1 MINDK
6 SIYFAE
12 NFPLANITVS
22 TISVYNDALNANHV
36 IIDMAQPNNPLGIGI
51 DDIGSSEL
59 ELNVSIDTTFAATDP
74 VSAVEWHLVSLP
86 MNPASMTP
94 GLSYKAQAA
103 ANISTSEFTV
113 NSHNMPLG
121 APFYIDA
128 LSLNGPTGV
137 TAYTLYYAI
146 PTGPNTFK
154 AAATLANAIAGTPVV
169 AITGANGTVTVW
181 TMPTMHLT
189 TSRVP
194 AVFLKQ
200 GLRITGRSFRQLP
213 FVGGKLAAP
222 YSGATPQPIGSAY
235 IPSLAKG
242 GGGGTVSVAS
252 GHAVRVPN
260 RYLCLSTIVTGITL
274 PGANAAASG
283 RFSAQLSLASPSSQV
298 NYPVGM
304 QAL

>member
-12 NFPLANITVS
+12 NLQLNNYTVN
-22 TISVYNDALNANHV
+22 TVSVYNNVSNNV
-36 IIDMAQPNNPLGIGI
+36 IIDMGQPNNPLGIGI

-59 ELNVSIDTTFAATDP
+59 ELNVSIDTTFGATDP
-74 VSAVEWHLVSLP
+74 QSAVEWHLVSLP
-86 MNPASMTP
+86 MNPASLSA
-94 GLSYKAQAA
+94 GLSYKSQVGLNL
-103 ANISTSEFTV
+103 ANHTFTIS
-113 NSHNMPLG
+113 NHNMPLG
-121 APFYIDA
+121 APFFIDI
-128 LSLNGPTGV
+128 LTTTGGLLNN
-137 TAYTLYYAI
+137 TLYYAI
-146 PTGPNTFK
+146 PVGADTFK
-154 AAATLANAIAGTPVV
+154 AATTLANAIAGTAV
-169 AITGANGTVTVW
+169 AFTNGDGNATVW

-213 FVGGKLAAP
+213 CVGGKLVAP
-222 YSGATPQPIGSAY
+222 YAGATPQPIGSAY

-242 GGGGTVSVAS
+242 GGVGNTLGS
-252 GHAVRVPN
+252 GFAVRVPN
-260 RYLCLSTIVTGITL
+260 RYLCLQTIVTGSTL
-274 PGANAAASG
+274 AANNTG

>member
-12 NFPLANITVS
+12 NIPLVNLGLN
-22 TISVYNDALNANHV
+22 TISIYNASNHV

-59 ELNVSIDTTFAATDP
+59 ELNVSIDSSFNPTGLEAQQ
-74 VSAVEWHLVSLP
+74 SVEWHLVSLP

-94 GLSYKAQAA
+94 GLSYKAG
-103 ANISTSEFTV
+103 ANATTGTNVFTI
-113 NSHNMPLG
+113 NNHNMPLG
-121 APFYIDA
+121 APFYLDA
-128 LSLNGPTGV
+128 LNGPTGAAPTNV
-137 TAYTLYYAI
+137 VANTLYYAI

-154 AAATLANAIAGTPVV
+154 AAATLADAIAGTPVV
-169 AITGANGTVTVW
+169 AIGTSSGTVTVW

-222 YSGATPQPIGSAY
+222 YAGATPQPIGSAY
-235 IPSLAKG
+235 IPGLGKG
-242 GGGGTVSVAS
+242 GGGGPVTS
-252 GHAVRVPN
+252 GYAVRVPN
-260 RYLCLSTIVTGITL
+260 RYLCLSTIVTSSTNTTL
-274 PGANAAASG
+274 AGSTG
-283 RFSAQLSLASPSSQV
+283 TFSAQLSLASPSSQV

>member
-6 SIYFAE
+6 SIYFGE
-12 NFPLANITVS
+12 NLELANLTVN
-22 TISVYNDALNANHV
+22 TISVYNTVGSNHV

-59 ELNVSIDTTFAATDP
+59 ELNVSIDTAFTAADP
-74 VSAVEWHLVSLP
+74 SVAVEWHLVSLP
-86 MNPASMTP
+86 INPTVLTP
-94 GLSYKAQAA
+94 GLSHKASVVTNGSGFA
-103 ANISTSEFTV
+103 IP
-113 NSHNMPLG
+113 SHNMPLG
-121 APFYIDA
+121 APFYIDS
-128 LSLNGPTGV
+128 LSTTTGISDNV
-137 TAYTLYYAI
+137 LYYAVPVDANAI
-146 PTGPNTFK
+146 KPAT
-154 AAATLANAIAGTPVV
+154 TLANAIAGTTLTM
-169 AITGANGTVTVW
+169 ANTGTATVR

-213 FVGGKLAAP
+213 YVGGKLAAP
-222 YSGATPQPIGSAY
+222 YAGATPQPLGSAY
-235 IPSLAKG
+235 ISSLAKG
-242 GGGGTVSVAS
+242 GGGSSATGF
-252 GHAVRVPN
+252 AVRVPN
-260 RYLCLSTIVTGITL
+260 RYLCLSTIVTGQSL
-274 PGANAAASG
+274 SASNPG